1 MNSSRQSG
9 NVLFII
15 FIGIALFAALS
26 FAVSRGM
33 RSGGES
39 VSKEKTSLSVNELIQ
54 YSNAVSQSI
63 KAIKALNG
71 CTDTQIN
78 FANTIISGYSNASA
92 PADGSCNIFEQ
103 QGGGLTYQT
112 PDDKILDPAY
122 QADAAYRKWLFTGR
136 FCVNSVGTGVGS
148 TCAAENA
155 ELLMIL
161 PYINNETCNKLVEMM
176 GNPNAP
182 SANTGFANYFT
193 GTYGT
198 VPMNSSMIV
207 GKRFGC
213 YSYNGLNA
221 FFFVLLAR

>member
-1 MNSSRQSG
+1 MNSQRG

-26 FAVSRGM
+26 FAVSQGM
-33 RSGGES
+33 RSGGGS
-39 VSKEKTSLSVNELIQ
+39 VGKEKTSLGVNELLQ

-63 KAIKALNG
+63 KAVKALNG
-71 CTDTQIN
+71 CSDTQIN

-92 PADGSCNIFEQ
+92 PTDKTCDIFEQ
-103 QGGGLTYQT
+103 QGGGLTYQI

-122 QADAAYRKWLFTGR
+122 QSATAYRKWLFTGR
-136 FCVNSVGTGVGS
+136 FCINSVGTGVGS

-161 PYINNETCNKLVEMM
+161 PYINNEACNKLVELMN
-176 GNPNAP
+176 NPNAP
-182 SANTGFANYFT
+182 SANTGFTNYFT

-198 VPMNSSMIV
+198 VPMTSSMIT
-207 GKRFGC
+207 GKRLGC